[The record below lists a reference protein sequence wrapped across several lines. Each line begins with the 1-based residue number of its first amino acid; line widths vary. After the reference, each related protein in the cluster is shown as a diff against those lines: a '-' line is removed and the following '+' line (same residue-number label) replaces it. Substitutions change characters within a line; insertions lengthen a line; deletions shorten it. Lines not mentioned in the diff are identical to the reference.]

1 MTEVPLDYLK
11 AHVPEEYARR
21 MALVSKGIN
30 SAKANNARK
39 VRMIE
44 RLAKRKKRADLQE
57 KFDI

>member
-1 MTEVPLDYLK
+1 MTEVPLAYLK

-21 MALVSKGIN
+21 MALISKGIN

-39 VRMIE
+39 VRMLE
-44 RLAKRKKRADLQE
+44 RMAWKKKRLEVTE